1 MTFGDAPRC
10 ALALERK
17 TRPNEVSGARRR
29 RRSRAYNWYRKPRL
43 RGFPGEG
50 TPRRALPRARRGA
63 ADMRGPLRALA
74 RYPDRPWS
82 LRYVI
87 EKTTQQSMPLGIQLA
102 FGKGTSGISV
112 SEMQRRIVE
121 HVQATPLCSQMLFRG
136 EAMAPAISGAPRF
149 AAAAA
154 AAPSAHN
161 MLLVRALRY
170 AEFAPPEY
178 ELAGL
183 SDWFFP
189 RRAFV
194 GDVVA
199 FEHPDPVDASQ
210 PPPVLVRR
218 VAALEGH
225 VLESTDPDVADIVVP
240 PRHCWVVADNPGDDA
255 GPERPADSRAFG
267 PVPTA
272 HVLGRVV
279 YAVRSATDHGAVMNS
294 EQGAA
299 ADAAVLAAEL
309 DVASLAAALARE
321 APA

>member
-1 MTFGDAPRC
+1 
-10 ALALERK
+10 
-17 TRPNEVSGARRR
+17 
-29 RRSRAYNWYRKPRL
+29 
-43 RGFPGEG
+43 
-50 TPRRALPRARRGA
+50 
-63 ADMRGPLRALA
+63 MRGPLRALA

-154 AAPSAHN
+154 AASADRPAAPSAHN

-199 FEHPDPVDASQ
+199 FEHPDPADTSK

-225 VLESTDPDVADIVVP
+225 ALESTDPDVPDAVVP
-240 PRHCWVVADNPGDDA
+240 PLHCWVVADNPGDA
-255 GPERPADSRAFG
+255 EGPEQPADSRAFG
-267 PVPTA
+267 PLPTA
-272 HVLGRVV
+272 NLLGRVV
-279 YAVRSATDHGAVMNS
+279 YAVRSATDHGVVINS

-309 DVASLAAALARE
+309 DVESLAAALAQE

>member
-1 MTFGDAPRC
+1 
-10 ALALERK
+10 
-17 TRPNEVSGARRR
+17 
-29 RRSRAYNWYRKPRL
+29 
-43 RGFPGEG
+43 
-50 TPRRALPRARRGA
+50 
-63 ADMRGPLRALA
+63 
-74 RYPDRPWS
+74 
-82 LRYVI
+82 
-87 EKTTQQSMPLGIQLA
+87 
-102 FGKGTSGISV
+102 
-112 SEMQRRIVE
+112 MQRRIVE

-154 AAPSAHN
+154 APSAHN

-189 RRAFV
+189 AARSWETSSRSNTPTPSTRPSPRPSLSAASPPSRATSWR
-194 GDVVA
+194 A
-199 FEHPDPVDASQ
+199 Q
-210 PPPVLVRR
+210 
-218 VAALEGH
+218 
-225 VLESTDPDVADIVVP
+225 TPDVADIVVP

-255 GPERPADSRAFG
+255 GPERHADSRAFG